1 MGQLFFI
8 LLWIGFVTYAFL
20 LAPPDQPDTFD
31 LIRRM
36 SVGEWDDINTLIVAI
51 FNAMGIWPMVYACVA
66 LIDGKGQRISAWPFV
81 VVSFAVG
88 AFALLPYLALRRPN
102 PQFLGA
108 KTGLLRLVD
117 SRWFGGLLLV
127 GAIAVLG
134 FGLIYGDWADFWQQW
149 QTSRFIHV
157 MTIDFVMLWLLFPA
171 LLQDD
176 MARRNLK
183 QPWIYAGV
191 LALPLVGACLYLT
204 LRPPLEEGSEG
215 AREQERE
222 LEGDGVMG

>member
-1 MGQLFFI
+1 MRQIFFTTIWVGLIAYAFI
-8 LLWIGFVTYAFL
+8 LS
-20 LAPPDQPDTFD
+20 PPDQPDTFD
-31 LIRRM
+31 VILKM
-36 SVGEWDDINTLIVAI
+36 STGRWEGINPSILAV

-66 LIDGKGQRISAWPFV
+66 LIDGRGQRILAWPFV
-81 VVSFAVG
+81 ILSFGVG
-88 AFALLPYLALRRPN
+88 AFALLPYLALRQPN
-102 PQFLGA
+102 PKFTGP
-108 KTGLLRLVD
+108 KTLFIRLID
-117 SRWFGGLLLV
+117 SRWVGGLLLV

-204 LRPPLEEGSEG
+204 LRPGLEEESEG
-215 AREQERE
+215 ARERERE
-222 LEGDGVMG
+222 GVTG